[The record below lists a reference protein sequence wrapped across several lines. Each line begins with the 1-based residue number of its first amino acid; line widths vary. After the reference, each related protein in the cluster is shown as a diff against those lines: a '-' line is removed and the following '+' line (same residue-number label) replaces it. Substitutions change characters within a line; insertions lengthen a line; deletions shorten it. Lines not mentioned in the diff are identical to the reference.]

1 MMKKILLIQTAFLGD
16 VILATAML
24 EQLRAAFPEARID
37 MLVRKGNEGVLAGHP
52 FLGKAWVWDKG
63 KGKYGNLLR
72 LMAALRRERYDLA
85 VNMQRFFSTGLLT
98 ALSGAKYRTGFAKNP
113 LSFTFTHRFAHQ
125 VGGVHEVARNGALL
139 SPWVAGPVGRPRLYP
154 RQEDFASVPEPGSY
168 VCIAPTSVWFT
179 KQWPAERWVELI
191 KLLPKDLKIVL
202 LGGKA
207 DRDTCEHIRSASS
220 HPAINNKAGELS
232 LLESAAW
239 MAGARM
245 NYVNDSAPLHIA
257 SAMNAPV
264 TAVFCS
270 TVPDFGFGP
279 LSDQSRVVETPLSLD
294 CRPCGLH
301 GKRACPEGHFRCA
314 EIPVSGVLA
323 K

>member
-1 MMKKILLIQTAFLGD
+1 MKKILLIQTAFLGD
-16 VILATAML
+16 VILATATL
-24 EQLRAAFPEARID
+24 EQLRAAFPDARID

-52 FLGKAWVWDKG
+52 FLGKTWIWDKG

-72 LMAALRRERYDLA
+72 LIAAFRRERYDLA
-85 VNMQRFFSTGLLT
+85 VNLQRFFSTGLLT
-98 ALSGAKYRTGFAKNP
+98 ALSGARYRTGFAKNP
-113 LSFTFTHRFAHQ
+113 LSFAFTYRFAHQ

-139 SPWVAGPVGRPRLYP
+139 SPWVADTPARPRLYP
-154 RQEDFASVPEPGSY
+154 RLADYATAPETGSY
-168 VCIAPTSVWFT
+168 ICIAPTSVWYT
-179 KQWPAERWVELI
+179 KQWPAEQWVELI

-207 DRDTCEHIRSASS
+207 DRDACEHIRSASS
-220 HPAINNKAGELS
+220 HPAVANKAGELS

-270 TVPDFGFGP
+270 TVPAFGFGP

-314 EIPVSGVLA
+314 EIAPDLVKG
-323 K
+323 